1 MVKRLKDRLKR
12 AAAQGQSGFGL
23 VETLIALVILGTSV
37 TAFIA
42 GLSAG
47 SIAVREQ
54 DNTAS
59 LQNLAQTQLEYTKSY
74 TYITGAVT
82 YPPVTA
88 PPGYNI
94 SVGASSVP
102 GSDVNL
108 QKITVTV
115 TREGAPTVTISG
127 YKANR

>member
-1 MVKRLKDRLKR
+1 MIKRLKNRLKR
-12 AAAQGQSGFGL
+12 AAAQGQAGLGL
-23 VETLIALVILGTSV
+23 VETLAALAILGTSV

-74 TYITGAVT
+74 AFTASAVT
-82 YPPVTA
+82 YPAVNA
-88 PPGYNI
+88 PPGYNV
-94 SVGASSVP
+94 SVNVSPITGT
-102 GSDVNL
+102 DTNI

-115 TREGAPTVTISG
+115 SREGAPTVTVSG
-127 YKANR
+127 YKVNR